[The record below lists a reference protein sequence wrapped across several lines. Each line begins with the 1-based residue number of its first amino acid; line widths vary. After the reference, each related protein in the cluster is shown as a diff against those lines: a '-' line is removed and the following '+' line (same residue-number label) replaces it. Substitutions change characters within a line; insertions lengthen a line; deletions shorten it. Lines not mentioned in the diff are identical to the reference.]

1 MIGPL
6 AIAIV
11 AVLAA
16 IALLHL
22 SWAFGQ
28 RWPGVD
34 EVSLAETVGGLPPGS
49 RMHPPA
55 ACILVAS
62 LIGAAAAI
70 VAVVSSG
77 FLSGPAAALARLAYL
92 ALIGVF
98 GLRGAAGFVPS
109 LWRRTQGT
117 PFHRLNRLYYSPLC
131 LLIAAGLALNLAGG

>member
-6 AIAIV
+6 AIALV

-55 ACILVAS
+55 SCVLVAA

-70 VAVVSSG
+70 VAIDSAGV
-77 FLSGPAAALARLAYL
+77 LSGPAAAVVRLAYL
-92 ALIGVF
+92 ALIAVF

-131 LLIAAGLALNLAGG
+131 LLIAAGLTLNLVRG